1 VYGRSSSS
9 LLEST
14 TPAGADDDES
24 IADGT
29 KLGRYVVLR
38 PIGRGSHGIVVGA
51 WDVELDREIAIK
63 FLFRSLEQRDRQRL
77 QHEAKTLARLT
88 HPNVIRVHDV
98 GQHGERLYMVMELVD
113 GPTLAG
119 WAATRRPAADV
130 LRVML
135 ATGRGLAA
143 AHAAGIVHRDFKP
156 ANVLIG
162 SDGRPRVTD
171 FGQARG
177 RLGGDA
183 PLEDPDGPT
192 DEPGDGSQRP
202 PDVTLTRTGMWVG
215 TPAYMAPELFE
226 SSEADERSDQFSFCV
241 ALYELLFGRRPF
253 AGDTVFA
260 LAQNVLAGRVR
271 MPPPRVTVR
280 LEVVAAVLRGLSRDP
295 ASRFRDMDALL
306 DQLAVKPLWRQLRF
320 ISGIA
325 ALGAGVGFVAL
336 ASDRSPPPEQDWC
349 AAVEARVDSLWNAD
363 RERTIAAAI
372 AATGVPYGD
381 DVMQRLRAR
390 IDPYVAELRA
400 AERSTCEAQAAGTL
414 AADVATA
421 RMLCLHRRHEEV
433 RGLVDMLE
441 RADADLVEHA
451 TLAAEALAP
460 VDQCTDEGA
469 LGPRWRVEDEATVFE
484 LDAAVSRERI
494 AVEAWRDTS
503 DGAQAGVLAARA
515 RAADQPW
522 YEAEAELLHAHALD
536 RMGDGAAA
544 EPHFDAAFAA
554 ALAGEH
560 HVVATAAA
568 LGLAGQLAAR
578 GDHTNALR
586 WIEHAAAASR
596 RAGADEAHWRIQLA
610 STRGQVAYHHG
621 DYAEALHHFED
632 ALAGVGDDGPR
643 AGPILLNMGLCLA
656 NLGRYEDSIAQLQ
669 QALAAE
675 EAVFGP
681 DHPGLLRPLNAMC
694 HVKIDVGEFAGAIE
708 HCQRAIDIVR
718 ATATGPQPRLS
729 SLWTNLGSAHFHAG
743 RYDEA
748 ERAHL
753 AALDNAERSQPGD
766 ATLHAT
772 IHNNLGV
779 LYGEQRKLD
788 RAESHYRRAR
798 ELLASSL
805 GPEHPSTAMIETNLA
820 MVLTAAGRH
829 EEAETML
836 EGSLARMRER
846 LGPDHVDLALSY
858 AELARIHA
866 AQGDHTHALPLFER
880 ALELREAAGGD
891 PIELADTSWGL
902 AQSLDAVDARRHV
915 ARVRS
920 LARQASELYRQ
931 VGGERLARADEV
943 ELWLAESDARAPRA
957 R

>member
-1 VYGRSSSS
+1 VPERSSSP

-14 TPAGADDDES
+14 APLGGDDDES
-24 IADGT
+24 VANGT

-98 GQHGERLYMVMELVD
+98 GQHGDRLYMVMELVD

-119 WAATRRPAADV
+119 WAATRRPVAEV
-130 LRVML
+130 LRVMI
-135 ATGRGLAA
+135 AAGRGLAA

-177 RLGGDA
+177 RFGADA
-183 PLEDPDGPT
+183 PIDDPDAPS
-192 DEPGDGSQRP
+192 DGGKRSI
-202 PDVTLTRTGMWVG
+202 DVTLTRTGMWVG

-226 SSEADERSDQFSFCV
+226 SSDADERSDQFSFCV

-253 AGDTVFA
+253 AGDTVVS
-260 LAQNVLAGRVR
+260 LAQNVLDGRVR

-295 ASRFRDMDALL
+295 ASRFRSMDALL

-320 ISGIA
+320 ISGVA
-325 ALGAGVGFVAL
+325 ALAAGVGVAL
-336 ASDRSPPPEQDWC
+336 AAGRDPAPDHDWC

-363 RERTIAAAI
+363 RDRAIAAAV
-372 AATGVPYGD
+372 AATGLPYGD
-381 DVMQRLRAR
+381 DVTQRLRAR

-414 AADVATA
+414 PADVAMA

-441 RADADLVEHA
+441 RADARLVEHA
-451 TLAAEALAP
+451 TEAAEALAP
-460 VDQCTDEGA
+460 VDECNDHA
-469 LGPRWRVEDEATVFE
+469 AAGPRWQAEDEATVFE
-484 LDAAVSRERI
+484 LDTAVSRERI
-494 AVEAWRDTS
+494 AVEAWRDTTRGEHA
-503 DGAQAGVLAARA
+503 GALAERA
-515 RAADQPW
+515 RVAGQPW

-554 ALAGEH
+554 ALAAEH

-586 WIEHAAAASR
+586 WIEHATAASR
-596 RAGADEAHWRIQLA
+596 RAGDREAHWSSQLA

-621 DYAEALHHFED
+621 DYAEALQHFED

-656 NLGRYEDSIAQLQ
+656 NLGRYEDALAQLQ
-669 QALAAE
+669 RSLAAE

-681 DHPGLLRPLNAMC
+681 DHPGLLRPLNAVC
-694 HVKIDVGEFAGAIE
+694 HVKTDVGEFAGAIE
-708 HCQRAIDIVR
+708 HCQRAIDITR

-729 SLWTNLGSAHFHAG
+729 SLYTNLGSAFFHAG

-753 AALDNAERSQPGD
+753 AALDNAERSQPDD

-779 LYGEQRKLD
+779 LYGERRELD
-788 RAESHYRRAR
+788 RAESHYRRAHA
-798 ELLASSL
+798 LLVRSL
-805 GPEHPSTAMIETNLA
+805 GPEHPSTAMLETNLA
-820 MVLTAAGRH
+820 MVLTTAGRY

-836 EGSLARMRER
+836 AGSLARMQER

-858 AELARIHA
+858 AELARNHVAQHDHA
-866 AQGDHTHALPLFER
+866 HAVPLFER

-902 AQSLDAVDARRHV
+902 AQSLDALDARRHR
-915 ARVRS
+915 ARVRA
-920 LARQASELYRQ
+920 LTRRAGELYRQ

-943 ELWLAESDARAPRA
+943 ELWLAESEARAARA